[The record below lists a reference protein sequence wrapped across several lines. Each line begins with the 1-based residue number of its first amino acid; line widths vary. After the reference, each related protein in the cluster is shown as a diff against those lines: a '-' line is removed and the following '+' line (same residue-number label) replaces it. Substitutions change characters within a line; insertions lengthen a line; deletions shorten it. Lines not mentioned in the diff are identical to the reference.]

1 MEKTIKEFE
10 IKKQKSMKLLKE
22 VRDFL
27 LKGKKL
33 NIEIEDK
40 MIKKVE
46 KSLEKVEDEKLKV
59 ALIGGFSEGKTSI
72 AAAWLEK
79 YDKSSMKISQQ
90 ESSNEVIVYD
100 INDKI
105 VLIDTPG
112 LFGFKETEDK
122 KEKYK
127 EITKKY
133 VSEAD
138 IILYVMN
145 STNPIKESHKED
157 LIWLFRTL
165 SLLPRTIF
173 VLSRFDEV
181 SDVEDENDYQCNLN
195 IKKQNIIQRLK
206 DTINLSNQEIENI
219 LVTGV
224 AANPFNQG
232 IEEYWLNNLEE
243 YKKLSKIETLQ
254 EATTQIIERNN
265 GITAIVLETE
275 KAIIKDIME
284 KEVPKQII
292 ENKNLEKTIEEI
304 DKINQRLE
312 KKLEKTENNII
323 KVREELKKFVL
334 QYYTKLILQNDGTD
348 LETFKEFYQR
358 EIGDEGIIILEKI
371 KMEFARQINTV
382 KVELNTIKLE
392 INAEIKNFNTT
403 LNSLGREGINFVAK
417 GNFINNVAILGVRD
431 GIVNAGK
438 FFGQDIGQF
447 LKFKPWGAV
456 NLAKGLNGA
465 LLGLGL
471 VLEVWNQVDKQIQ
484 IEKFNKNKEE
494 IKNYFEEERK
504 ELIKQI
510 DSKEFFEEYFS
521 DYTLLKEELSKS
533 KIEIERLKKY
543 KIEFDKWCESGNEIM
558 KQLSKL

>member
-1 MEKTIKEFE
+1 MENTIKEFE
-10 IKKQKSMKLLKE
+10 IKKKKSINLLKE
-22 VRDFL
+22 LRDFL
-27 LKGKKL
+27 LKGKEL

-46 KSLEKVEDEKLKV
+46 KYLENMEDEKLKV

-90 ESSNEVIVYD
+90 ESSNEVIVYNV
-100 INDKI
+100 NDKI

-138 IILYVMN
+138 IVLYVMN

-165 SLLPRTIF
+165 NLLPRSVF
-173 VLSRFDEV
+173 VLSRFDEI
-181 SDVEDENDYQCNLN
+181 SDVEDENDYHYNLD

-206 DTINLSNQEIENI
+206 DMINLSNQEIENI
-219 LVTGV
+219 IITGV

-254 EATTQIIERNN
+254 NATTEIIERNN
-265 GITAIVLETE
+265 GISAIFLETE
-275 KAIIKDIME
+275 KTIVKDIME
-284 KEVPKQII
+284 KEVPKQKI

-304 DKINQRLE
+304 DKMNQKLE
-312 KKLEKTENNII
+312 RKLEKTENNII

-358 EIGDEGIIILEKI
+358 EIGDEGIIISEKI

-403 LNSLGREGINFVAK
+403 LTSLGREGINFVTK
-417 GNFINNVAILGVRD
+417 GNFINNIAILGVRD

-465 LLGLGL
+465 LIGLGFAM
-471 VLEVWNQVDKQIQ
+471 EIWNQMDKQIQ

-494 IKNYFEEERK
+494 IKKYFEEQRK
-504 ELIKQI
+504 ELIEQI
-510 DSKEFFEEYFS
+510 DSKEFFEVYFS
-521 DYTLLKEELSKS
+521 DYILLKDELNKS
-533 KIEIERLKKY
+533 KEEIEKLKNHKV
-543 KIEFDKWCESGNEIM
+543 EFDKWCESGNEIL
-558 KQLSKL
+558 KKLK

>member
-1 MEKTIKEFE
+1 MENTIKEFE
-10 IKKQKSMKLLKE
+10 IKKKKSINLLKE
-22 VRDFL
+22 LRDFL
-27 LKGKKL
+27 LKGKEL

-46 KSLEKVEDEKLKV
+46 KYLENMEDEKLKV

-90 ESSNEVIVYD
+90 ESSNEIIVYNV
-100 INDKI
+100 NDKI

-165 SLLPRTIF
+165 NLLPRSVF

-181 SDVEDENDYQCNLN
+181 SDVEDENDYHYNLD

-206 DTINLSNQEIENI
+206 DMIDLSNQEIENI
-219 LVTGV
+219 IITGV

-243 YKKLSKIETLQ
+243 YKKLSKIKTLQ
-254 EATTQIIERNN
+254 NATTEIIERNN
-265 GITAIVLETE
+265 GISAIFLETE
-275 KAIIKDIME
+275 KTIVKDIME
-284 KEVPKQII
+284 KEVPKQKI

-312 KKLEKTENNII
+312 RKLEKTENNII

-348 LETFKEFYQR
+348 IETFKEFYQR

-403 LNSLGREGINFVAK
+403 LTSLGREGINFVAK
-417 GNFINNVAILGVRD
+417 GNFINNIAILGVRD

-465 LLGLGL
+465 LIGLGFAM
-471 VLEVWNQVDKQIQ
+471 EVWNQMDKQIQ

-494 IKNYFEEERK
+494 IKKYFEEQRK
-504 ELIKQI
+504 ELIEQI
-510 DSKEFFEEYFS
+510 DSKEFFEIYFS
-521 DYTLLKEELSKS
+521 DYILLKDELNKS
-533 KIEIERLKKY
+533 KEKIEKLKSHKE
-543 KIEFDKWCESGNEIM
+543 EFDKWCESGNEIL
-558 KQLSKL
+558 KKLK

>member
-1 MEKTIKEFE
+1 MENTIKEFE
-10 IKKQKSMKLLKE
+10 IKKKKSIN
-22 VRDFL
+22 L
-27 LKGKKL
+27 LKGKEL

-46 KSLEKVEDEKLKV
+46 KYLENMEDEKLKV

-90 ESSNEVIVYD
+90 ESSNEVIVYNV
-100 INDKI
+100 NDKI

-138 IILYVMN
+138 IVLYVMN

-165 SLLPRTIF
+165 NLLPRSVF
-173 VLSRFDEV
+173 VLSRFDEI
-181 SDVEDENDYQCNLN
+181 SDVEDENDYHYNLD

-206 DTINLSNQEIENI
+206 DMINLSNQEIENI
-219 LVTGV
+219 IITGV

-254 EATTQIIERNN
+254 NATTEIIERNN
-265 GITAIVLETE
+265 GISAIFLETE
-275 KAIIKDIME
+275 KTIVKDIME
-284 KEVPKQII
+284 KEVPKQKI

-304 DKINQRLE
+304 DKMNQRLE
-312 KKLEKTENNII
+312 RKLEKTENNII
-323 KVREELKKFVL
+323 KVREELKNFVL
-334 QYYTKLILQNDGTD
+334 QYFTKLILQNDGTD

-358 EIGDEGIIILEKI
+358 EIGDEGIIISEKI
-371 KMEFARQINTV
+371 EMEFARQISTV

-392 INAEIKNFNTT
+392 INAEIKNFDTT

-431 GIVNAGK
+431 GIVNVGK

-465 LLGLGL
+465 LLGVGAA
-471 VLEVWNQVDKQIQ
+471 LEVFNQVNKQIQ
-484 IEKFNKNKEE
+484 MEKFNKNKKE
-494 IKNYFEEERK
+494 IQKYFEEQRK
-504 ELIKQI
+504 ELIEQI
-510 DSKEFFEEYFS
+510 DSKEFFEVYFS
-521 DYTLLKEELSKS
+521 DYILLKNELNKS
-533 KIEIERLKKY
+533 KEEIEKLKNHKV
-543 KIEFDKWCESGNEIM
+543 EFDKWCESGNEIL
-558 KQLSKL
+558 KKLK